1 MDTKKEPGKEL
12 SGMTPLFRSFG
23 FLLSLSMVAMA
34 FEWRSYDEPVIDLRG
49 NDRHAT
55 TEIIDAPITEIIP
68 PKPAPRVIVVVEP
81 TEVEPEPIPE
91 PLIDLGNPTID
102 NPQPLPVETPE
113 VESEIAFIVVEE
125 SASPAGGLGA
135 FYAHIKDQL
144 KGKYPA
150 IARRMGI
157 EGRVFLEF
165 VVEKNGALTDIR
177 VVKGIGGG
185 CDELA
190 LKVLAASPAWKPGK
204 QRGKPVRQRL
214 TLPIFFKLG

>member
-1 MDTKKEPGKEL
+1 MDTKKEPVKEL
-12 SGMTPLFRSFG
+12 SRLLPLFRSFG
-23 FLLSLSMVAMA
+23 FLLSLSMVVMA
-34 FEWRSYDEPVIDLRG
+34 FEWRLYDEPVVDLRG
-49 NDRHAT
+49 DDHHAI
-55 TEIIDAPITEIIP
+55 TEIIDVPATEIIP
-68 PKPAPRVIVVVEP
+68 PKPTPRVVVIVEP
-81 TEVEPEPIPE
+81 TEDEPEPLPVPVIDMGE
-91 PLIDLGNPTID
+91 PIVD

-113 VESEIAFIVVEE
+113 VEPEMEFIVVEE
-125 SASPAGGLGA
+125 SASPVGGFGA
-135 FYAHIKDQL
+135 FYAHIRDQL

-150 IARRMGI
+150 VARRMGI

-165 VVEKNGALTDIR
+165 VVEKNGTLTGIH

-190 LKVLAASPAWKPGK
+190 AKVLAASPVWKPGK

>member
-23 FLLSLSMVAMA
+23 FLLSLSMIAMA
-34 FEWRSYDEPVIDLRG
+34 FEWRSYDEPVMDLRDD
-49 NDRHAT
+49 DRHAT
-55 TEIIDAPITEIIP
+55 TEIINVPITEIVP
-68 PKPAPRVIVVVEP
+68 PKPAPRLIVVVEP
-81 TEVEPEPIPE
+81 KEDEPEVIPPPI
-91 PLIDLGNPTID
+91 IDMGSPTVD

-113 VESEIAFIVVEE
+113 IESEIPFILVEE
-125 SASPAGGLGA
+125 SASPEGGFGA
-135 FYAHIKDQL
+135 FYGYIRDQL
-144 KGKYPA
+144 KGKYPPV
-150 IARRMGI
+150 ARRMGI

-165 VVEKNGALTDIR
+165 VVEKNGTLTDIR

>member
-1 MDTKKEPGKEL
+1 MG
-12 SGMTPLFRSFG
+12 
-23 FLLSLSMVAMA
+23 
-34 FEWRSYDEPVIDLRG
+34 
-49 NDRHAT
+49 
-55 TEIIDAPITEIIP
+55 
-68 PKPAPRVIVVVEP
+68 
-81 TEVEPEPIPE
+81 EPIV
-91 PLIDLGNPTID
+91 D

-113 VESEIAFIVVEE
+113 IETELEFIVVGE
-125 SASPAGGLGA
+125 SASPVGGFNA
-135 FYAHIKDQL
+135 FYAHIREQL

-150 IARRMGI
+150 VARRMGI

-165 VVEKNGALTDIR
+165 VVEKNGTLTGIH

-190 LKVLAASPAWKPGK
+190 AKVLANSPAWKPGK

>member
-1 MDTKKEPGKEL
+1 L
-12 SGMTPLFRSFG
+12 
-23 FLLSLSMVAMA
+23 
-34 FEWRSYDEPVIDLRG
+34 
-49 NDRHAT
+49 
-55 TEIIDAPITEIIP
+55 
-68 PKPAPRVIVVVEP
+68 IVVVEP
-81 TEVEPEPIPE
+81 KEDEPEPLPPPIIDMTE
-91 PLIDLGNPTID
+91 PVVD

-113 VESEIAFIVVEE
+113 VEPEIEFTIVEE

-135 FYAHIKDQL
+135 FYAHISDQL

-157 EGRVFLEF
+157 EGRVFPEF
-165 VVEKNGALTDIR
+165 VVEKNGTLTDIH

-204 QRGKPVRQRL
+204 QRGKPVRQRM